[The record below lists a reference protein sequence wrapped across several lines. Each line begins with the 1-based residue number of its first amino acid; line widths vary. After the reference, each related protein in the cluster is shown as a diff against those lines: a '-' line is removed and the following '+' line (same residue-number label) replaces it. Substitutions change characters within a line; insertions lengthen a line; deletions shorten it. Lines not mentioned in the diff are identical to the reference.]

1 MPRVDADG
9 NPISCTWFTLDG
21 QARGGCFRRGSRRL
35 GCRRRDAGNGEDAGP
50 EEEEDDPGGSWFG
63 SPAVDP
69 LDACE
74 KGETCQAEPWLGGLW
89 GSKMVLLFV
98 LLNFSDGLIDDET
111 DVVAALFCCCC
122 VAALSCMAVALGQ
135 TISHFCWCV
144 DLLELSGVIDLPPCG
159 DTVQCDDT
167 VQSDDTVSTDHDTV
181 QSETTVEETSRST
194 TAGGVASGSG
204 GGTGKN
210 PLGVTSPNGNGEG
223 PAAQTQAPF
232 PSDLPPHSAF

>member
-89 GSKMVLLFV
+89 GSKMVRAAVRATAAVRAAVEQPAAPPATGSDSVAIVGRVTRQQETIHAAAANAAKTLAGLQLAQKDPGPQRCSQQEQAQRLLGKSPSPDGKWRGAP
-98 LLNFSDGLIDDET
+98 LASDLEVFLSDP
-111 DVVAALFCCCC
+111 DVVNKDVLKSKGGAG
-122 VAALSCMAVALGQ
+122 SC
-135 TISHFCWCV
+135 
-144 DLLELSGVIDLPPCG
+144 
-159 DTVQCDDT
+159 
-167 VQSDDTVSTDHDTV
+167 
-181 QSETTVEETSRST
+181 
-194 TAGGVASGSG
+194 
-204 GGTGKN
+204 
-210 PLGVTSPNGNGEG
+210 
-223 PAAQTQAPF
+223 
-232 PSDLPPHSAF
+232 

>member
-1 MPRVDADG
+1 MRRQRRVADD
-9 NPISCTWFTLDG
+9 PISCTWYTLDG
-21 QARGGCFRRGSRRL
+21 QARGGCCRRGSRRF

-50 EEEEDDPGGSWFG
+50 EEEEEDPGGGGLFSGGSWFG
-63 SPAVDP
+63 SSTVDS

-135 TISHFCWCV
+135 TI
-144 DLLELSGVIDLPPCG
+144 
-159 DTVQCDDT
+159 
-167 VQSDDTVSTDHDTV
+167 
-181 QSETTVEETSRST
+181 
-194 TAGGVASGSG
+194 
-204 GGTGKN
+204 
-210 PLGVTSPNGNGEG
+210 
-223 PAAQTQAPF
+223 
-232 PSDLPPHSAF
+232 